1 MQGQSLENRTTAINK
16 LEYRKSEKFCFFA
29 KANTSVN
36 SQGVVETMIMSGQE
50 SFKLKPFNQ
59 TNSWAIIP
67 EGVDVIYAD
76 QEIEVVPLNMG
87 ENFNP

>member
-1 MQGQSLENRTTAINK
+1 
-16 LEYRKSEKFCFFA
+16 
-29 KANTSVN
+29 
-36 SQGVVETMIMSGQE
+36 MSGQE

-67 EGVDVIYAD
+67 EGMDVIYAD